1 MIVSPDNV
9 TEWVHLPGAVWE
21 TEHPLVLGP
30 DGDEVPHG
38 GLGAP
43 LGHGPKELSSLGE
56 ADGVISALKLWVLS
70 QHLADLPHLELMLFL
85 S

>member
-9 TEWVHLPGAVWE
+9 TEWVHLPGAIWE
-21 TEHPLVLGP
+21 AEHPLVLGP

-38 GLGAP
+38 RLRAP
-43 LGHGPKELSSLGE
+43 LSHGPEELSALGE
-56 ADGVISALKLWVLS
+56 PDGVVSALELRVLG

-85 S
+85 H